1 MLDSWW
7 TTDSLSAQHVENG
20 VCSTTERFLCI
31 HCQGVFRRV
40 RKADAGRLEYR
51 AARLEAQQALRDWNE
66 QIRSLGAHFTAEGDF
81 LMWRLG
87 GYSQA
92 AERAAFAL
100 LPY

>member
-1 MLDSWW
+1 MDRR
-7 TTDSLSAQHVENG
+7 
-20 VCSTTERFLCI
+20 TEIMIRNSRAFEAFTSEAE
-31 HCQGVFRRV
+31 G
-40 RKADAGRLEYR
+40 DRLEYR
-51 AARLEAQQALRDWNE
+51 AARLEAQQAMRDWNE